1 MIWASTFQITLA
13 IWVRVRVRV
22 TGDASITGVLGMGM
36 PKTRGYPYHS
46 VTVTPSLPQSP
57 RVFCIS
63 FHDICTLHLGPCM
76 EQAYSNYFLALPT
89 LVRFVLKCINF
100 AALRPSVHTDK
111 LNVFTEKA
119 SI

>member
-22 TGDASITGVLGMGM
+22 TGDASITGVLRMEM

-46 VTVTPSLPQSP
+46 DTESP
-57 RVFCIS
+57 PVAARLLHQFPRYLHIAS
-63 FHDICTLHLGPCM
+63 WTL